1 MNKVC
6 PSFCPSFCF
15 LGIGSLVFFTGT
27 QHGMRAPCGAVHDRA
42 GFFENNVFG
51 SAGFF
56 ECIGKFSYFFQF
68 GL

>member
-51 SAGFF
+51 SKKGK
-56 ECIGKFSYFFQF
+56 IGQAQGS
-68 GL
+68 LNV